1 MGWLPEPQQKSCIRF
16 QMRFDFMPHLEEEG
30 RGAHRVVFLQK
41 ILSGERLE
49 CFVADR

>member
-1 MGWLPEPQQKSCIRF
+1 MCFE
-16 QMRFDFMPHLEEEG
+16 FMPQLEEEG

-49 CFVADR
+49 CFVADRKL